1 MDVQV
6 QVLYHIIGIDR
17 QTHGYIHTH
26 TNIYIYNYMRLS
38 KAQFNKHNSAQ
49 PSKKSGHILLSR
61 NPADSGILLVGSDC
75 K

>member
-17 QTHGYIHTH
+17 QTHGYIHTR

-38 KAQFNKHNSAQ
+38 KAQFNKHNSA
-49 PSKKSGHILLSR
+49 
-61 NPADSGILLVGSDC
+61 
-75 K
+75 